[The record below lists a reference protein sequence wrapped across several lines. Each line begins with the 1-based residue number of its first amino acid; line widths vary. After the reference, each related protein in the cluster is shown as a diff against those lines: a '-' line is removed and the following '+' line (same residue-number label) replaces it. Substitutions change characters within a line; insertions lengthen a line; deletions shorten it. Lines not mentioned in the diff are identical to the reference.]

1 MRNVWWVIGGIGT
14 LIGLYLV
21 ATNASSINGLVSTMA
36 DASIKGVAALQGRP
50 VKGVTY

>member
-1 MRNVWWVIGGIGT
+1 MKNVWWVIGGIGV

-21 ATNASSINGLVSTMA
+21 ATNASPINGLVTTLA
-36 DASIKGVAALQGRP
+36 DASLKGVATLQGRP